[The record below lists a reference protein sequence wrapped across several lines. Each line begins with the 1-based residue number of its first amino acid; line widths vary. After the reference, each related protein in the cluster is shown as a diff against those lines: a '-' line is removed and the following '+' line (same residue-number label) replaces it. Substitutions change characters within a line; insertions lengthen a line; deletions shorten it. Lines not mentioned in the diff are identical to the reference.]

1 MFDVNA
7 CGVNIILQMTM
18 LLILLQF
25 CIAPILKTLQTLAAT
40 QKLCPVA
47 IRLMTSLWQ
56 LQDRCFP
63 HLLKTIGEGDTKS
76 KSAELSFDIILAKAE
91 AIKDICHSK

>member
-1 MFDVNA
+1 
-7 CGVNIILQMTM
+7 MTM

-76 KSAELSFDIILAKAE
+76 KSTELSFDIILAKAE